1 MSKFKEI
8 ERRFDVGYAPS
19 VYGTVA
25 NARLQMHNDL
35 EYLITEFKKLTIPNV
50 SSSFSIEFAQYI
62 AENHYKLVN
71 VENGKYYWKNE
82 THLKTSQQLMKTFKD
97 TIGFK

>member
-1 MSKFKEI
+1 MSSKDDFYKKLEENDIFLSLTHYQRLTIAEI
-8 ERRFDVGYAPS
+8 HEK
-19 VYGTVA
+19 
-25 NARLQMHNDL
+25 Q
-35 EYLITEFKKLTIPNV
+35 LTIPYV